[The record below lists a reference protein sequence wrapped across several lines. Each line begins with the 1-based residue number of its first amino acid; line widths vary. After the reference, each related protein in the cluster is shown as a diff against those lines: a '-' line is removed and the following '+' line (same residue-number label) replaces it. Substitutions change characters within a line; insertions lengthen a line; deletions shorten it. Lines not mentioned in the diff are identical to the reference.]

1 MVKAGY
7 FLSFLAVMMLLKAYK
22 KPARMPNRIPKGST
36 KEPVAIPDTRAQP
49 LKFNTKATALIQ
61 VNFAFSKMQAY
72 KVTSVGIR

>member
-1 MVKAGY
+1 
-7 FLSFLAVMMLLKAYK
+7 
-22 KPARMPNRIPKGST
+22 MPNRMPKGSA